1 MQIAAGLVNE
11 SQVGDRLA
19 RAVEDG
25 RRGDFGLIL
34 AMLSQDARDFAE
46 FCLSPNESV
55 EQRLNKQFELP
66 PKQPLIATPGAED
79 CMDNSGVFRTF
90 GKKAFHLTEA
100 LLPEPLVIRGDV
112 PADMLIAL
120 SNCSPTVQRRYY
132 SDERPALPSHQHF
145 TDILEA
151 QRALEKLM
159 EHPDSR
165 NLMAMV

>member
-46 FCLSPNESV
+46 FCLSTDVSV
-55 EQRLNKQFELP
+55 EQKLSKQFELP
-66 PKQPLIATPGAED
+66 PKQPLVAFPGNQE

-90 GKKAFHLTEA
+90 GHTAFRLNQA
-100 LLPEPLVIRGDV
+100 LLPEPVLIRGEQS
-112 PADMLIAL
+112 ADMAVVLNNCEAHVRRRHYGNGKFEPQAL
-120 SNCSPTVQRRYY
+120 M
-132 SDERPALPSHQHF
+132 HF
-145 TDILEA
+145 NDVLEA
-151 QRALEKLM
+151 QRNMSKLM
-159 EHPDSR
+159 TI
-165 NLMAMV
+165 A

>member
-46 FCLSPNESV
+46 FCLSADESV
-55 EQRLNKQFELP
+55 EQTLSKRFELP
-66 PKQPLIATPGAED
+66 PKQPLVASPGSED

-90 GKKAFHLTEA
+90 GHTAFRLNQA
-100 LLPEPLVIRGDV
+100 LLPEPVLIRGQQ
-112 PADMLIAL
+112 PADMVIAL
-120 SNCSPTVQRRYY
+120 NNCEANVRRRFYGVA
-132 SDERPALPSHQHF
+132 PAPAEALMHF
-145 TDILEA
+145 NDVLEA
-151 QRALEKLM
+151 QRSLGKM
-159 EHPDSR
+159 
-165 NLMAMV
+165 MAGA

>member
-19 RAVEDG
+19 RAVEEG

-46 FCLSPNESV
+46 FCLSGDESV
-55 EQRLNKQFELP
+55 EQKLQKHFELP
-66 PKQPLIATPGAED
+66 PQQPLVAKPGAED

-90 GKKAFHLTEA
+90 GKKAFHLSQA
-100 LLPEPLVIRGDV
+100 LLPEPVVIRGDL

-120 SNCSPTVQRRYY
+120 NNCSHTVQRRYY
-132 SDERPALPSHQHF
+132 SDARPALPTHQHF
-145 TDILEA
+145 NDILEA
-151 QRALEKLM
+151 QRALGKLM
-159 EHPDSR
+159 EHADNR